1 MGCLGAKAAQFLVC
15 YYTGLAAQAWAAG
28 RSAALV
34 PIRLPNTRSRTS
46 DSRIEAVLWENR
58 TKINLAEAAWQ
69 A

>member
-15 YYTGLAAQAWAAG
+15 YYTGLAAWAAG

-34 PIRLPNTRSRTS
+34 PIRLPNARSRTR
-46 DSRIEAVLWENR
+46 DSRIEPVLWENR